1 MPAQKAHWQSRSRRR
16 ARAGLLGP
24 GLLLMAVLSI
34 APLVLVI
41 AYAFMTR
48 GRFGGVVPGF
58 SLDSW
63 ARVLEPIYLGVLWN
77 SIVVATI
84 TTLLAL
90 AIGFPVAFVISRL
103 PPQWRMVA
111 LVAVVLPFW
120 TNFLIRTYAWVV
132 LLNDVGPMNKGLAE
146 LGVISEPLGLLYSE
160 PAVIIGL
167 LYSYLPL
174 MILPIYASL
183 SSSEREIAEAA
194 SDLGA
199 RPWRVFR
206 DVYIPLSVPG
216 IILGGIFVFV
226 PSIGNFVIP
235 DLMGGGKSVLLGNV
249 IRDQYLTARDW
260 PFGSVL
266 ILVMLAILVALFAAQ
281 AVASR
286 RLTGKLTR

>member
-1 MPAQKAHWQSRSRRR
+1 M
-16 ARAGLLGP
+16 
-24 GLLLMAVLSI
+24 LMAVLSI
-34 APLVLVI
+34 GPLVLVV

-48 GRFGGVVPGF
+48 GRFGGVEAGF
-58 SLDSW
+58 NRDTW
-63 ARVLEPIYLGVLWN
+63 ARALEPIYLGVLWN
-77 SIVVATI
+77 SIVVAAI

-90 AIGFPVAFVISRL
+90 TIGFPVAFVISRL
-103 PPQWRMVA
+103 PPRWRLIA

-120 TNFLIRTYAWVV
+120 TNFLIRTYAWIV
-132 LLNDVGPMNKGLAE
+132 LLNDVGPLNKALE
-146 LGVISEPLGLLYSE
+146 SLGVISEPLGLLYSE

-167 LYSYLPL
+167 LYAYLPL

-183 SSSEREIAEAA
+183 SASQPEIAEAA

-206 DVYIPLSVPG
+206 DVYIPLSMPG

-235 DLMGGGKSVLLGNV
+235 DLLGGGKSVLLGNV
-249 IRDQYLTARDW
+249 IQDQYLTARDW

-266 ILVMLAILVALFAAQ
+266 ILVMLTILVTLFAAQ
-281 AVASR
+281 AVATR